1 MTEAGDIF
9 IQLHLHHAVLLQR
22 VHGAGFRFARLDK
35 AQWFGD
41 RHLEDNYLIFGQR
54 RFRDAVTRLDDRGIV
69 RTLGGVYPG
78 HALKEVANRYGV
90 GGVIRALVNHLQH
103 VAFANHAGG
112 ELDTTGSPAVR
123 HWHLAPAKRHLITG
137 DRHRF

>member
-9 IQLHLHHAVLLQR
+9 IQFHLHHAVLLQR
-22 VHGAGFRFARLDK
+22 VHSAGLRFARLDK
-35 AQWFGD
+35 AQRFGD
-41 RHLEDNYLIFGQR
+41 RHLENNDLIFGQR
-54 RFRDAVTRLDDRGIV
+54 RFGDAMARLDKRRIV
-69 RTLGGVYPG
+69 RTFSGVYPG
-78 HALKEVANRYGV
+78 HALEEVANRYGV

-112 ELDTTGSPAVR
+112 KLNAAGSPAVR
-123 HWHLAPAKRHLITG
+123 HRHLAPAKRHLITG

>member
-35 AQWFGD
+35 AQRFGD
-41 RHLEDNYLIFGQR
+41 RHLENNDLIFRQR
-54 RFRDAVTRLDDRGIV
+54 RFGDAVAGLDKRRIV
-69 RTLGGVYPG
+69 RALGGVHPG
-78 HALKEVANRYGV
+78 HALKEVTDRHCV
-90 GGVIRALVNHLQH
+90 GGVVCTLVNHLQH

-112 ELDTTGSPAVR
+112 ELYAAGSPTVGHR
-123 HWHLAPAKRHLITG
+123 HLAPAKRHLITG